1 MNEGVGA
8 SPLRM
13 RQLSEARQKRDAL
26 VLADPTPEEIE
37 TRKRCQWIAR
47 AIRKIILAEGVEIKN
62 VGNLMKQRSSSR
74 IPRHLAAR
82 GRLTLE
88 DIVSLT
94 DYFPG
99 INMTELIAQSY
110 DVVRGEMEDETLP
123 PEKTPE
129 PVEEPPAAK
138 EPAPEPEPE
147 PEPAPTTGALIDGG
161 ATQPPEPQEPE
172 QEEAIDPAK
181 EALEWA
187 RRFGF
192 MVG

>member
-74 IPRHLAAR
+74 IPRHLGAQ
-82 GRLTLE
+82 GKLTLE

-110 DVVRGEMEDETLP
+110 DVVMGEMEDDTIP
-123 PEKTPE
+123 PEKTPA
-129 PVEEPPAAK
+129 EEPA
-138 EPAPEPEPE
+138 PAPEPEPA
-147 PEPAPTTGALIDGG
+147 PAPAPTTGALIDGG
-161 ATQPPEPQEPE
+161 ATQPPETEEPE
-172 QEEAIDPAK
+172 QEEDIDPAK